1 MKRIRIALSVILI
14 LVFAY
19 IFIGQL
25 ILPANVPVNGNIC
38 DVLPGDA
45 WYEVKEDGS
54 RVPFDVP
61 GHTDGEIIVETKLP
75 AVFKKDYCVLMFRG
89 MDMDI
94 YIDNELRESLKT
106 EDYKFFGD
114 QSAECFVIASIYPE
128 DAGHTLRVRYEYN
141 SGMVYEVYIG
151 TRLGVLA
158 YLFDQYGLELFVG
171 LSILLLG
178 VICLVASVCY
188 KLIHKKYLEMEHL
201 SIGVIIGAMWVLSN
215 SVFRQLYSRN
225 LSVMSDIPFIM
236 VMIMP
241 LPFFVFI
248 DSLQKGRYSKALT
261 AVSLLEIVN
270 FSVCTLLF
278 VFGKVSLINSFIPS
292 ALCALISIA
301 VMFATIFLDVKRR
314 LAYSYKV
321 VAFGFVLLAIAA
333 LIQIAVYQFAHN
345 GVFSGLFMAFG
356 LFGFM
361 ICAIIH
367 TIKQLIGIRL
377 EATELQHTNKAKDD
391 FLANMSHEIR
401 TPLNGILGMDEMII
415 RDTREEKVKNYA
427 LEIKSAGNTL
437 LSIINDILDMSK
449 IEAGK
454 FEIIP
459 VDYDIA
465 SVLNDV
471 LNLTRYRAQKKELEY
486 SFTVA
491 EDIPSRLNGDEIRI
505 RQIML
510 NIINNAIKYTKR
522 GSVNVNISS
531 VSTMMGNYIDLIIKV
546 KDTGI
551 GIREED
557 KEKLFNSFQR
567 LEEKKNRNI
576 EGTGLGLFITQK
588 MLEMM
593 EGKIEVES
601 EYGKGSCFTVTVPQK
616 VVKAAPIGNFS
627 KAVKEMLNNQETETI
642 GLYAPDARILVVD
655 DNEMNLEV
663 MEGLIR
669 DTKIKTDLVDSG
681 AGCIELV
688 KSKKYD
694 CILMDQMMPGMS
706 GEETLNVLKEQDL
719 LNGTPVVA
727 LTADAI
733 IGAEDN
739 YISKGFTSYLS
750 KPVKYDALEK
760 ALKKLLPKE
769 KQLNPNR
776 EHELPLLLIWG
787 NDPEK
792 LRIEKDRLDGTYRCV
807 CVTGSK
813 AMEKYLEKHTP
824 DVVMK
829 VGG

>member
-1 MKRIRIALSVILI
+1 MKKIRIALSVILI
-14 LVFAY
+14 LVFGY

-25 ILPANVPVNGNIC
+25 ILPANVPMNGNIC
-38 DVLPGDA
+38 DVLPGDN

-54 RVPFDVP
+54 RVPFEVP
-61 GHTDGEIIVETKLP
+61 GNTEGDIVVETTIP
-75 AVFKKDYCVLMFRG
+75 VQFDKDYSVLLFRG

-94 YIDNELRESLKT
+94 YIDDELRESLKT
-106 EDYKFFGD
+106 QDYKFFGD
-114 QSAECFVIASIYPE
+114 QSAECFVMASVYPE
-128 DAGHTLRVRYEYN
+128 DAGHTLRVHYEYN

-151 TRLGVLA
+151 TRIGILI
-158 YLFDQYGLELFVG
+158 YLFKLYGLELFVG
-171 LSILLLG
+171 LSIMLLG
-178 VICLVASVCY
+178 TICLVAAVCY

-215 SVFRQLYSRN
+215 SVFRQLYARN
-225 LSVMSDIPFIM
+225 LSVMSDIPFLM

-261 AVSLLEIVN
+261 GVSILEIAN
-270 FSVCTLLF
+270 FCIFGGLF
-278 VFGKVSLINSFIPS
+278 VLGKVSLINSFIFA
-292 ALCALISIA
+292 ALCALISIV
-301 VMFATIFLDVKRR
+301 VMFTTIILDVKKG
-314 LAYSYKV
+314 LVGSYKV
-321 VAFGFVLLAIAA
+321 VAVGFALLAVAA
-333 LIQIAVYQFAHN
+333 VIQIFVYQFAHN

-361 ICAIIH
+361 ICAIVH

-415 RDTREEKVKNYA
+415 RDTREHKVKNYA

-459 VDYDIA
+459 VDYDLA

-471 LNLTRYRAQKKELEY
+471 LNLTRYRAQKKDLDY
-486 SFTVA
+486 NFTVA
-491 EDIPSRLNGDEIRI
+491 EDIPSSLNGDEIRI

-510 NIINNAIKYTKR
+510 NIINNAIKYTKK
-522 GSVNVNISS
+522 GSVNIDISS

-551 GIREED
+551 GIKEED

-576 EGTGLGLFITQK
+576 EGTGLGLFITHK

-616 VVKAAPIGNFS
+616 VVKAAPIGDFS
-627 KAVKEMLNNQETETI
+627 KALKEYMNNMEQNEI

-669 DTKIKTDLVDSG
+669 DTKMKTDLVDSG
-681 AGCIELV
+681 AGCIEMV
-688 KSKKYD
+688 KSNKYD
-694 CILMDQMMPGMS
+694 CILLDQMMPGMN
-706 GEETLNVLKEQDL
+706 GEETLNAMKEQDL
-719 LNGTPVVA
+719 LKGTPVVA

-733 IGAEDN
+733 MGAEEN
-739 YISKGFTSYLS
+739 YLSKGFTAYLS
-750 KPVKYDALEK
+750 KPVKYEALEK
-760 ALKKLLPKE
+760 KLKELLPKE

-792 LRIEKDRLDGTYRCV
+792 LKMEKERLDGIYRCV
-807 CVTGSK
+807 CITGSK
-813 AMEKYLEKHTP
+813 AMEKYLEKHKP
-824 DVVMK
+824 DAVMHI
-829 VGG
+829 